1 MAYKYNV
8 TISGTITDNDSI
20 SAQKSLEQALNNL
33 DSPFVLKTINL
44 DQVFLGN
51 QPVEVE
57 FSAKSNEQIIKKFQL
72 EVQEYMDSKAQELNY
87 DSIFTAITY
96 ENDSNSKFA
105 SEAKAF
111 KAWRSNVWTT
121 CYAILDECLSG
132 TREVPTK
139 EELISLLPELVISY
153 E

>member
-1 MAYKYNV
+1 MAFKYNV
-8 TISGTITDNDSI
+8 VISGTITDNDSI
-20 SAQKSLEQALNNL
+20 SAQKSLEQALKNI

-44 DQVFLGN
+44 DQVFFDN

-57 FSAKSNEQIIKKFQL
+57 FSAKSNEQIIKKFQ
-72 EVQEYMDSKAQELNY
+72 QEIQNYMDLKAQELNY

-105 SEAKAF
+105 NEAKAF
-111 KAWRSNVWTT
+111 KQWRSNVWTT
-121 CYAILDECLSG
+121 CYAILDECLAG

-139 EELISLLPELVISY
+139 EELIALLPELVINY
-153 E
+153 D